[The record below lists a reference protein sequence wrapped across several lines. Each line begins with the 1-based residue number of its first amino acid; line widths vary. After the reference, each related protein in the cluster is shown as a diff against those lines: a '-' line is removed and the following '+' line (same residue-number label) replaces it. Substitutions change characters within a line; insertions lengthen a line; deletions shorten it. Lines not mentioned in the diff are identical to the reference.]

1 MRNGE
6 IFSNRA
12 DVAVIGGGVIGLSVA
27 RELGRRGLSVALVE
41 RNRCGGEASFAA
53 AGMLAP
59 QIEADAR
66 DAFFELA
73 CCSRNLYPAF
83 AAELLDETGVSVELD
98 CAGTL
103 YLAFTEEDECEAEH
117 RRQWQ
122 QAAGFEVEPLTGK
135 EAREL
140 EPSVSPR
147 SLSALRFGRDWQVD
161 NRQLISALVASALK
175 YNVSIHEHTEVLGLR
190 VEHHSGGG
198 VETSRG
204 NLQAANFVIAS
215 GAWSSL
221 IRANGDFLTEATDNS
236 LLAPSIQPVRGQM
249 LCFKSEEVF
258 ARHVLCSPRGYIV
271 PRRDRRLL
279 AGSTV
284 ERAGF
289 DRSLT
294 AEGKRFVMRNA
305 EEIAPSVARLPLV
318 DEWAGL
324 RPRGESAWPVVGRA
338 NNVDNLLYATGH
350 FRNGILLAPI
360 TARIITDLITR
371 GDDSSEFDHQW
382 LKAFAPE
389 RLHTTAA

>member
-6 IFSNRA
+6 IFERKVDA
-12 DVAVIGGGVIGLSVA
+12 AVIGGGVIGLSVA

-59 QIEADAR
+59 QIEADAP

-73 CCSRNLYPAF
+73 CRSRDLYPAF
-83 AAELLDETGVSVELD
+83 AEELLDETGVCVELD
-98 CAGTL
+98 NTGTL
-103 YLAFTEEDECEAEH
+103 YLAFTEEDGREAE
-117 RRQWQ
+117 RRRRWQ
-122 QAAGFEVEPLTGK
+122 QAAGFEVGRLTGK

-140 EPSVSPR
+140 EPSVSPSVR
-147 SLSALRFGRDWQVD
+147 SALRFGRDWQVN
-161 NRQLISALVASALK
+161 NRQLISALVASAQK
-175 YNVSIHEHTEVLGLR
+175 YNVSIHEHTEVLNLR
-190 VEHHSGGG
+190 VEHHCVRG
-198 VETSRG
+198 VETTRG
-204 NLQAANFVIAS
+204 NLQAANFVIAG

-221 IRANGDFLTEATDNS
+221 IKAKSDSLAQATNDS
-236 LLAPSIQPVRGQM
+236 LLAPLIQPVRGQM
-249 LCFKSEEVF
+249 LCFKSEEIF

-271 PRRDRRLL
+271 PRHDLRLL

-289 DRSLT
+289 NQSVTD
-294 AEGKRFVMRNA
+294 EGKRFVMQNA
-305 EEIAPSVARLPLV
+305 EEIAPSITRLPLV

-324 RPRGESAWPVVGRA
+324 RPRGESVWPLLGRA
-338 NNVDNLLYATGH
+338 NGVDNLLYATGH

-360 TARIITDLITR
+360 TARIIADMITR
-371 GDDSSEFDHQW
+371 GEGSPEFDHEW

-389 RLHTTAA
+389 RLPSVVA